1 MLMIIRIVRMH
12 FKAENTEVFLGIFDE
27 NKEAIRHFPGC
38 IHLELLKDISH
49 ENVFT
54 TLSHWTG
61 VDDLEEYRKSA
72 LFKGVWAQVKVLFSE
87 NPQAFS
93 LEKFIEL

>member
-1 MLMIIRIVRMH
+1 MH
-12 FKAENTEVFLGIFDE
+12 FKAENVEAFLKIFEE

-38 IHLELLKDISH
+38 THLELLKDASH

-54 TLSHWTG
+54 TLSHWNEAS
-61 VDDLEEYRKSA
+61 DLEEYRKSA
-72 LFKGVWAQVKVLFSE
+72 FFKGVWAQVKVLFSE